1 MFRFIKN
8 FMKNFLLIAIALLS
22 FHACQS
28 KKSMV
33 DLDTLPKDISLKPD
47 NIILQQ
53 EQKQAMSDLIKD
65 IDSLIQTESCDDA
78 SNWEFTAIGAKPCG
92 GPSSYIA
99 YPKKLAGEILPK
111 VADLTAKQMAF
122 NKKYGMMSDCA
133 FISEPTGIKCED
145 GKAVLVRDSE
155 VTIAE

>member
-1 MFRFIKN
+1 
-8 FMKNFLLIAIALLS
+8 MKNFFLVLSAILLFS
-22 FHACQS
+22 ACKS

-47 NIILQQ
+47 NLILQQ

-78 SNWEFTAIGAKPCG
+78 SNWEFTAIGSKPCG

-122 NKKYGMMSDCA
+122 NKKYGMMSDCH
-133 FISEPTGIKCED
+133 FVPEPTGIECRD
-145 GKAVLVRDSE
+145 GKAVLVKGSS

>member
-1 MFRFIKN
+1 
-8 FMKNFLLIAIALLS
+8 MKNFLLIAIALLS
-22 FHACQS
+22 FNACQS
-28 KKSMV
+28 KKSLENV
-33 DLDTLPKDISLKPD
+33 DTLPKDIALKPD
-47 NIILQQ
+47 NLILQQ

-78 SNWEFTAIGAKPCG
+78 SNWEFTAIGSKPCG

-133 FISEPTGIKCED
+133 FISEPTGIKCEN

>member
-1 MFRFIKN
+1 MG
-8 FMKNFLLIAIALLS
+8 
-22 FHACQS
+22 
-28 KKSMV
+28 

-65 IDSLIQTESCDDA
+65 IDSLIQKESCEDA
-78 SNWEFTAIGAKPCG
+78 TNWEFTAIGSKPCG

>member
-1 MFRFIKN
+1 
-8 FMKNFLLIAIALLS
+8 MKNFLLIAIALLS
-22 FHACQS
+22 FNACQS
-28 KKSMV
+28 KKSLGDV
-33 DLDTLPKDISLKPD
+33 DTLPKDISLKPD

-78 SNWEFTAIGAKPCG
+78 SNWEFTAIGSKPCG

-122 NKKYGMMSDCA
+122 NKKYGMMSDCH
-133 FISEPTGIKCED
+133 FVPEPAGIECRD
-145 GKAVLVRDSE
+145 GKAVLVKGSS